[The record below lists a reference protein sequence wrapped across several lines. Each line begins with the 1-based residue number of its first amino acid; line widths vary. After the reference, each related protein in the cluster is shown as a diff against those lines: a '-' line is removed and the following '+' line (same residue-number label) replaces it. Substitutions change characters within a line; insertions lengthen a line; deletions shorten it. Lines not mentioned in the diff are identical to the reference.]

1 MCTERIHGVFQIC
14 IYMYNILDNLAKL
27 IKIIF
32 DNYIICENNFLKIED
47 VRVSLSLNH
56 VYQLLENYV
65 QKQRVHVLIIC

>member
-1 MCTERIHGVFQIC
+1 
-14 IYMYNILDNLAKL
+14 MYNILDNMAKL

-65 QKQRVHVLIIC
+65 QKQRLHVLIIC